1 MKIISDEIKESL
13 RPVLKKYADRV
24 VFAYLFGSAA
34 KGETTPLSDIDI
46 AVFINP
52 KFKDTF
58 FDIRLS
64 LYSEICRALKTN
76 NVDMV
81 LLNTAGN
88 LMLLG
93 DIIRNGIVIYDSDQ
107 DAREEYEVN
116 ILHTSID
123 FKTQRFAVM
132 GI

>member
-1 MKIISDEIKESL
+1 MKITSDEIKERL
-13 RPVLKKYADRV
+13 QPVLKKYSDRV
-24 VFAYLFGSAA
+24 VFAYLFGSVA
-34 KGETTPLSDIDI
+34 KGEATSVSDIDI

-64 LYSEICRALKTN
+64 LYSEICRALNTN
-76 NVDMV
+76 DVDVV

-93 DIIRNGIVIYDSDQ
+93 DIIRNGVVIYDSAQ
-107 DAREEYEVN
+107 DTREEYEVN
-116 ILHTSID
+116 TLHTSID